1 MQYIKLDNQFGVNQ
15 VMSILVISVVLI
27 FLILGA
33 VSLIRKQHGA
43 EVRVVWYFFSLSVVA
58 VAGIA
63 CHAISVGAIDE
74 GGNFHGK
81 YGEFI
86 MGALNFMLDL
96 KGGIFW
102 VTGAVVLFLLPQ
114 LLSYVLSGI
123 SGCASA
129 PLFISGSFDFLVWG
143 YLKAFVTCA
152 GITFSIGLLCFS
164 GLIPSDFKS
173 APILLPFSLLLLL
186 VVFSFLFLYLE
197 GENYMR
203 ALADNFPKLM
213 QRCIKVHRFF
223 TRHVDSQ

>member
-1 MQYIKLDNQFGVNQ
+1 MTIF
-15 VMSILVISVVLI
+15 VISVVLV
-27 FLILGA
+27 FLIFGA

-43 EVRVVWYFFSLSVVA
+43 EVRVVWYFFSLAVVA

-86 MGALNFMLDL
+86 KDALNFMLDL

-102 VTGAVVLFLLPQ
+102 VTVAFVLFLVPQ

-164 GLIPSDFKS
+164 GLISSDFKS
-173 APILLPFSLLLLL
+173 APMLLPFSLLLLL
-186 VVFSFLFLYLE
+186 VVFAILFFYLE
-197 GENYMR
+197 GGNYMKR
-203 ALADNFPKLM
+203 LSDEFPKLM
-213 QRCIKVHRFF
+213 RRCMKVHGFF
-223 TRHVDSQ
+223 TRYAGNQ